1 MIKRRDLFRWT
12 TGTYH
17 SLGLERLWT
26 IFPWQ
31 PTNVTVVVLTDGGL
45 LTHQKQGPHIKVSLT
60 IKTDEK
66 KILLKYVN
74 QVGKT

>member
-1 MIKRRDLFRWT
+1 MGR
-12 TGTYH
+12 YH
-17 SLGLERLWT
+17 SSGLDRLGT

-31 PTNVTVVVLTDGGL
+31 PTNVTVIVLTDGGL
-45 LTHQKQGPHIKVSLT
+45 LTHQKQGPQIEVSL
-60 IKTDEK
+60 IFKTDKK